1 MKTRIVI
8 PFLILIFGFTSSCMK
23 EDINPAEGIPNPI
36 AALPVVHQ
44 VFKGDPMPLNPEV
57 LSGARFTQGY
67 VISDQESGN
76 IPSNQI
82 VVEFN
87 WRGLN
92 RGLVLFLDDDLA
104 SSYTTGDFLQLD
116 LTNTVIERVNGS
128 LGITGLSQDKI
139 QKLEDSNDL
148 EAASVDIA
156 RLKANFQS
164 FENTLVMVTADLLS
178 FPEGGLTLS
187 GRNYII
193 DGSGDSIAIYT
204 DPNADFSNVRLAP
217 SAGFRGIAYQN
228 ADGIE
233 IRMRNA
239 NDLIDPSGPIYANYP
254 EDFEFPEASVKPSY
268 NMVATN
274 NLVDLKTGEWR
285 LFYSILGD
293 IANRDRYVS
302 GSQAVRMQQNLN
314 FPIFLEMNYDLPNGA
329 SKVTFWYGSY
339 FNDQSC
345 TFQLE
350 FSTDQG
356 ETWDIIG
363 EPISDAHTFAS
374 SPIAK
379 QASFLVDIQEP
390 VRFRINKLGLGPSNG
405 STVRNGRLGIDD
417 FAVYQSY

>member
-1 MKTRIVI
+1 MKTKIII

-44 VFKGDPMPLNPEV
+44 VYKGEPLPLGPER
-57 LSGARFTQGY
+57 LSGAKFTQGY

-76 IPSNQI
+76 IPSNQ
-82 VVEFN
+82 VVIEYN

-92 RGLVLFLDDDLA
+92 RGLVLFLEDNLA
-104 SSYTTGDFLQLD
+104 STFSTGDFLQLD
-116 LTNTVIERVNGS
+116 LTNTTIERVNGT
-128 LGITGLSQDKI
+128 LGISGLTQNKI
-139 QKLEDSNDL
+139 EKLEDPKEL

-156 RLKANFQS
+156 RLKANFS
-164 FENTLVMVTADLLS
+164 NFENTLVMVTADLIE
-178 FPEGGLTLS
+178 FPEGGTTLA

-204 DPNADFSNVRLAP
+204 DPSADFSDVRLAP
-217 SAGFRGIAYQN
+217 SAGFRGIAYQGN
-228 ADGIE
+228 DGIE
-233 IRMRNA
+233 IRLRNA
-239 NDLIDPSGPIYANYP
+239 NDLIDPSGPIYSGYP
-254 EDFEFPEASVKPSY
+254 EDFEFPDAGEKASY
-268 NMVATN
+268 NMPAID
-274 NLVDLKTGEWR
+274 NLVTLATGEWR
-285 LFYSILGD
+285 LFYAILGD

-350 FSTDQG
+350 YSVDQG
-356 ETWDIIG
+356 ETWEIIG
-363 EPISDAHTFAS
+363 EPITDAHTFAT